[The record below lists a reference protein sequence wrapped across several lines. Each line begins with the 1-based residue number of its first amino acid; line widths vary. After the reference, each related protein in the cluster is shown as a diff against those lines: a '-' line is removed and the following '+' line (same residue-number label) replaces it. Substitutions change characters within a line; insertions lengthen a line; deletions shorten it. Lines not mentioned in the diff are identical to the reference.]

1 MSIQFNRWLAKIGIQ
16 VTYRPMSELRLRD
29 TLPAD
34 FERKEKPFLTGFPF
48 YMLVFTKFHLPE
60 LIYLHLNVT
69 SPIGA
74 VEDV

>member
-1 MSIQFNRWLAKIGIQ
+1 
-16 VTYRPMSELRLRD
+16 MSELRLRD

-34 FERKEKPFLTGFPF
+34 FERQEKPFLIGFPF
-48 YMLVFTKFHLPE
+48 YMLVFTKFHLPD
-60 LIYLHLNVT
+60 LIYLHLIVT